1 MGKLMNPTILHR
13 TLRQFRQ
20 QFLANFDRLTEQ
32 DLQTILSGSSEAL
45 LTVLHHHYGY
55 TRNQAIQSWNEF
67 VLRHVNG
74 HSPQWATPPL
84 TCTTR
89 G

>member
-1 MGKLMNPTILHR
+1 MNPMILHR

-20 QFLANFDRLTEQ
+20 QFLADFDRLTEQ
-32 DLQTILSGSSEAL
+32 DLHMILSGPSEAL
-45 LTVLHHHYGY
+45 LTALHHHYGY
-55 TRNQAIQSWNEF
+55 TRTQAIQAWNEF

-74 HSPQWATPPL
+74 HSPDWTIPPL
-84 TCTTR
+84 ALCPM